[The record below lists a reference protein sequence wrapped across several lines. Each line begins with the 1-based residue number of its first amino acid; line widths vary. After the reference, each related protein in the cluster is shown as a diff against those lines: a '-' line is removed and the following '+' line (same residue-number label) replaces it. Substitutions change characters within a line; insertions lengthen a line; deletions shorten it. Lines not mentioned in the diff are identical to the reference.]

1 MQLVTYNI
9 LDFTF
14 HTDPVK
20 IDIPRI
26 DALGFQGFAKFGG
39 NLQTLTV
46 LKLEYPPPAS
56 TIGKPDRN

>member
-26 DALGFQGFAKFGG
+26 DALGFQGFAKFGA
-39 NLQTLTV
+39 NLDGFKV
-46 LKLEYPPPAS
+46 RAIS
-56 TIGKPDRN
+56 